1 MMSARLEP
9 EPHFWPKFYWPEAGV
24 RRSFKRHI
32 TKINKTNLLGLF
44 RPAVHRPN
52 VLFTIGA
59 PLAAPALEIPITKS
73 RRPFCTPRR
82 RTWSKEN
89 TAAGN
94 TEPRLKTIL
103 RMIKT

>member
-73 RRPFCTPRR
+73 SRRFARLAEGLGPKRILLQAIPNLV
-82 RTWSKEN
+82 SKQY
-89 TAAGN
+89 
-94 TEPRLKTIL
+94 L